1 MFSVVKRLTI
11 ALILIAFAS
20 SAALCAAAQP
30 AVSAPTPHYRLAG
43 SGDGASY
50 EIDCYTVSSAAQLRG
65 LASLLSPEGPVYITA
80 DIWLNPDDNPTKTQ
94 FVPIGGENRAFVG
107 TIDGMGH
114 TIIHN
119 LYINQ
124 PDRDSTGLIG
134 CMTGSILN
142 LTVTGTVAGH
152 TYVADVVSCEDCFV
166 RNSCNYVDMSAI
178 YSAGD
183 VVGSPHIDS
192 DHQNIEKITA
202 YGITVDTLTSY
213 NESAYNT
220 AHTKEG

>member
-114 TIIHN
+114 TIHN

-134 CMTGSILN
+134 RMTGSILN

-166 RNSCNYVDMSAI
+166 RDSCNYVDMSAI

-192 DHQNIEKITA
+192 DHQKIENITA
-202 YGITVDTLTSY
+202 YGITVDTRTSY

-220 AHTKEG
+220 AHAKEG